1 MPGSPLDALKPLT
14 PAEERILADLKVG
27 EFDRL
32 GDGLRPET
40 DDPARLVRAAFLRA
54 LARRAR
60 PAAVDAEGVAP
71 RPRGL
76 RPFAPG
82 EYGG

>member
-1 MPGSPLDALKPLT
+1 
-14 PAEERILADLKVG
+14 
-27 EFDRL
+27 
-32 GDGLRPET
+32 
-40 DDPARLVRAAFLRA
+40 VRAAFLRA